1 MKQFKRWI
9 YNLFSS
15 VPPAFQ
21 ALIPAVLSLGSDS
34 SSEGSHRLLYLFILS
49 TFFAEIPKFPEL
61 SSYYF
66 TQMRY
71 GEEFVEYISNRIRR
85 RRGKFRMTN
94 SLYAEF
100 SLWCAKYVFT
110 PW

>member
-1 MKQFKRWI
+1 M
-9 YNLFSS
+9 
-15 VPPAFQ
+15 
-21 ALIPAVLSLGSDS
+21 PAVLSLGSDS

-49 TFFAEIPKFPEL
+49 TFSDEIPNFPEL

-66 TQMRY
+66 TEIRY
-71 GEEFVEYISNRIRR
+71 GDRFAQYVSKKIRQR
-85 RRGKFRMTN
+85 RAKFRMTD

-110 PW
+110 PQ

>member
-1 MKQFKRWI
+1 M
-9 YNLFSS
+9 
-15 VPPAFQ
+15 
-21 ALIPAVLSLGSDS
+21 PAVLSLGSDS

-49 TFFAEIPKFPEL
+49 IFSAEIPNFPEL
-61 SSYYF
+61 SEYYF
-66 TQMRY
+66 TQIRY
-71 GEEFVEYISNRIRR
+71 GDRFVKYISKKIRR
-85 RRGKFRMTN
+85 RGGKFRMTD